1 MIILEK
7 NGDIVEYL
15 KKRNIV
21 KQYLKAKKN
30 ILNNNFKT
38 VNLKKRQPQSESI
51 WYFRI
56 SKKYRALAEKVGDKL
71 YVFKISDHQ

>member
-1 MIILEK
+1 MIILE
-7 NGDIVEYL
+7 NGSVVEYL
-15 KKRNIV
+15 KKRNLV
-21 KQYLKAKKN
+21 KQYLKAKRN

-38 VNLKKRQPQSESI
+38 VRLKRRQPQSENI